1 MVECGA
7 MLQHP
12 EWGVDVFCDRE
23 PNHQG
28 GHLGAHP
35 ADHRQ
40 IVGWTDEN
48 TCNDPECRHETS
60 SVGVYCECGWSHR
73 KQCDFMACPAQ
84 AALDAEPNK
93 EDK

>member
-1 MVECGA
+1 

-12 EWGVDVFCDRE
+12 KWGVDVFCDRE
-23 PNHQG
+23 PKHQG
-28 GHLGAHP
+28 GHLGVHP

-60 SVGVYCECGWSHR
+60 DKPMLFEECHHWHASECELRECGKVECPSCGHR
-73 KQCDFMACPAQ
+73 FNP
-84 AALDAEPNK
+84 E
-93 EDK
+93 EDE